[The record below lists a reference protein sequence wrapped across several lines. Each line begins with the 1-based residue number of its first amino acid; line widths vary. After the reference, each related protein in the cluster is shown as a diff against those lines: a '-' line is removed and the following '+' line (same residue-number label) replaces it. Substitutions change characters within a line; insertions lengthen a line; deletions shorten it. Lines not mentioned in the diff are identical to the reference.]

1 MSFFKSTLI
10 AGAMTL
16 AYATGAFAQNLEAW
30 DIRDRSAYVVMMD
43 GTLKIVSLGDK
54 GTAMLMKH
62 ARKVPKGMVF
72 LMHNGSLYM
81 VSAGKMFDQAGMP
94 GFGAGR

>member
-10 AGAMTL
+10 AGAMTM
-16 AYATGAFAQNLEAW
+16 AYATGAFAQNVEAW
-30 DIRDRSAYVVMMD
+30 DIRERSAYVVMMD
-43 GTLKIVSLGDK
+43 GTMKVVSLGDK

-62 ARKVPKGMVF
+62 ARKVPKGMAF

-94 GFGAGR
+94 SFGAGR